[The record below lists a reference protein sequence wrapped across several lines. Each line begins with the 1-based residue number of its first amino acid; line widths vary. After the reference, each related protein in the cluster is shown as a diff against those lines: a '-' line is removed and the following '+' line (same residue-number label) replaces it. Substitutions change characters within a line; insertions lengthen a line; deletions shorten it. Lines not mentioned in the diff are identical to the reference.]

1 LRSLSS
7 PPSTNQEASISAFVI
22 LFMLAV
28 FALMGLVVDG
38 GSALSAQQAA
48 SDEAEQAARAGAGQL
63 SIDALRSGVV
73 QLNQSK
79 AISEAEQF
87 TVDAGHPGIATVS
100 AGTVTV
106 QIEYQMPTVLL
117 GMIHIPFI
125 TISATAS
132 AVDVQGV
139 TVGS

>member
-1 LRSLSS
+1 MRSVPSR
-7 PPSTNQEASISAFVI
+7 PSTNQEASISAFVI

-73 QLNQSK
+73 QLNQPK
-79 AISEAEQF
+79 AISTAEQF

-100 AGTVTV
+100 SSTVTV
-106 QIEYQMPTVLL
+106 QIEYQMPTVIL
-117 GMIHIPFI
+117 GMINLPFI
-125 TISATAS
+125 TISARAS

>member
-1 LRSLSS
+1 VRSLPS
-7 PPSTNQEASISAFVI
+7 PLSTDQEASISAFVI

-38 GSALSAQQAA
+38 GSALTAQQAA

-63 SIDALRSGVV
+63 SIDALRSGMV

-87 TVDAGHPGIATVS
+87 TIEAGHPGIATVS
-100 AGTVTV
+100 SGTVTV

-117 GMIHIPFI
+117 GMIRLPFI
-125 TISATAS
+125 RISATAS
-132 AVDVQGV
+132 AVDVKGV